1 MKNEAEFNT
10 IVTHSLTFGHKIG
23 DQGSTITGF
32 HGKNPFDGFGIAST
46 DLGNYPVYFESKFLK
61 EPSAFNWSR
70 LEDHQIENLLLCK
83 KLLPDCLALFLV
95 CVDFGRANKKVFV
108 FRDMEY
114 ISNRKLSKKSITKKE
129 FIARQNFILIKKN
142 KIDFDEIIK
151 MPLELEYYE
160 V

>member
-70 LEDHQIENLLLCK
+70 IWIRSLRSRSL
-83 KLLPDCLALFLV
+83 LALYRIRHRGMIATTTL
-95 CVDFGRANKKVFV
+95 
-108 FRDMEY
+108 
-114 ISNRKLSKKSITKKE
+114 KLGSE
-129 FIARQNFILIKKN
+129 IACSATA
-142 KIDFDEIIK
+142 
-151 MPLELEYYE
+151 
-160 V
+160 